1 MRASLIVIAALA
13 LAGGAAVAQVVTHD
27 PPVQKIMAA
36 HTNPGAL
43 AFWAGGN
50 DPPDGESKAEA
61 KIRWAEAVK
70 GAQALQSTGEELKTP
85 ARSRPGSWTKWAQ
98 AMVDA
103 GKEGEAAAKA
113 QDMAKAFDIG
123 AKVYDSCNGC
133 HSAYIPRQ
141 PREVDPLPDADA
153 PSSAPRPGA

>member
-13 LAGGAAVAQVVTHD
+13 LVGGGAVAQVVTHD

-70 GAQALQSTGEELKTP
+70 GAQALQSSGEELKTY
-85 ARSRPGSWTKWAQ
+85 SRGAPWNAFADLMIAT
-98 AMVDA
+98 
-103 GKEGEAAAKA
+103 GKEGEVAAKA
-113 QDMAKAFDIG
+113 KDAEKAFEIG
-123 AKVYDSCNGC
+123 GRVYDSCNGC
-133 HSAYIPRQ
+133 HRAYIP
-141 PREVDPLPDADA
+141 PPPKGTPLPL
-153 PSSAPRPGA
+153 